1 MSNPGMGNSG
11 QGNNA
16 SILRALGLKAILFPI
31 FVAIAIMLGLE
42 LGVHLTSFS
51 GLVSTY
57 GIPVGLFFMIYPA
70 MVKIKAN
77 ELAKSLTDAKKV
89 GLMVA
94 LNYGIDPFLVAGL
107 GYFFYIIFYKAL
119 SLVNLTIASQAL
131 VGVILLGVAP
141 CIGMVLVW
149 TDLSRGNLPLGVSFV
164 AWNSII
170 QILTTPVYVYLLTRA
185 TVFVNPMLILESV
198 LEYLAIPL
206 AAGVVT
212 RYLLQGKAYFSRVLK
227 VLDNVQTIAL
237 LFTIVVIFWGEGYG
251 IVEYPSLIW
260 MMAIVMLT
268 FYFVLFH
275 IGYYTSRKLGYNYAD
290 STAIGYSVAARDF
303 EVSIAIAVTAFAK
316 YTFVPII
323 TAIGPLLEIPLM
335 LILVWVQLTR
345 YRKEA
350 PVLRV

>member
-1 MSNPGMGNSG
+1 MGNSG

-185 TVFVNPMLILESV
+185 TVFVYPMLILESV

-275 IGYYTSRKLGYNYAD
+275 IGYYTSRKLEYNYAD
-290 STAIGYSVAARDF
+290 STAVGYSVAARDF

>member
-1 MSNPGMGNSG
+1 MGNSG

-31 FVAIAIMLGLE
+31 FVAIAIILGLE

-70 MVKIKAN
+70 MVKIKVN

-94 LNYGIDPFLVAGL
+94 LNYAIDPFLVGGL
-107 GYFFYIIFYKAL
+107 GYFFFVIIFRAL
-119 SLVNLTIASQAL
+119 GLVNSTVASQAF
-131 VGVILLGVAP
+131 VGVVLLGAAP
-141 CIGMVLVW
+141 CIAMVIVW

-170 QILTTPVYVYLLTRA
+170 QIFTTPVYVWLLTRT
-185 TVFVNPMLILESV
+185 TVFVNPILILESV

-251 IVEYPSLIW
+251 IVEYPNLIW

-350 PVLRV
+350 PVLGV

>member
-1 MSNPGMGNSG
+1 MGNSG

-31 FVAIAIMLGLE
+31 FVAIAIILGLE

-70 MVKIKAN
+70 MVKIKVN

-94 LNYGIDPFLVAGL
+94 LNYAIDPFLVGGL
-107 GYFFYIIFYKAL
+107 GYFFFVIIFRAL
-119 SLVNLTIASQAL
+119 GLVNSTVASQAF
-131 VGVILLGVAP
+131 VGVVLLGAAP
-141 CIGMVLVW
+141 CIAMVIVW

-170 QILTTPVYVYLLTRA
+170 QIFTTPVYVWLLTRA

-251 IVEYPSLIW
+251 IVEYPNLIW

-350 PVLRV
+350 PVLGV